1 MKGQSLVATPYCSLQ
16 VSISKAG
23 MIRPSQPILPLILK
37 ASASYSLFSLES
49 SCYLFLTTLIV
60 KMPSQLCHVCPRIP
74 PEFFSKKF
82 DDIWSF
88 QGPAICLQPVNSI
101 HRAASSGCSLC
112 AVLIARSK
120 TDFLP
125 PDVLERVPVSLRR
138 AVLDT
143 HQAIGLWIGIDDISH
158 TSFFRVPPSWS
169 KQKAPSVWLQDRI
182 RVI

>member
-1 MKGQSLVATPYCSLQ
+1 
-16 VSISKAG
+16 
-23 MIRPSQPILPLILK
+23 
-37 ASASYSLFSLES
+37 
-49 SCYLFLTTLIV
+49 
-60 KMPSQLCHVCPRIP
+60 MPSQLCHVCRRIP

-88 QGPAICLQPVNSI
+88 QGLAICLQPVNSI
-101 HRAASSGCSLC
+101 HRAASSGSSLC

-182 RVI
+182 DESIDNFGIIEHWIKDCVRNHKKCRMSRQNLWIDSISII

>member
-1 MKGQSLVATPYCSLQ
+1 
-16 VSISKAG
+16 
-23 MIRPSQPILPLILK
+23 
-37 ASASYSLFSLES
+37 
-49 SCYLFLTTLIV
+49 
-60 KMPSQLCHVCPRIP
+60 MPNQLCHVCRRIP

-88 QGPAICLQPVNSI
+88 QGLAICLQPVNSI

-182 RVI
+182 DESIDNFGIIEHWIRDCVRNHKKCRMSRQNLWIGSICII

>member
-1 MKGQSLVATPYCSLQ
+1 
-16 VSISKAG
+16 
-23 MIRPSQPILPLILK
+23 
-37 ASASYSLFSLES
+37 
-49 SCYLFLTTLIV
+49 
-60 KMPSQLCHVCPRIP
+60 MPSQLCHVCRRIP

-82 DDIWSF
+82 GDIWSF

-182 RVI
+182 DESIDNFGIIEHWIRDCVRNHKKRRMSRQNLWIDSICII